1 MAYMHRLSQSPE
13 LSEGKTPAQNQR
25 ALALLEEW
33 MSEPDDM
40 SEEWWEEFEGELG
53 EHRFSIHKAQAE

>member
-1 MAYMHRLSQSPE
+1 MAYMQRLSQS
-13 LSEGKTPAQNQR
+13 SESSEEKIPSQNQQ

-40 SEEWWEEFEGELG
+40 SEEWWEEFERELG
-53 EHRFSIHKAQAE
+53 GHRFSIRKAQTE

>member
-1 MAYMHRLSQSPE
+1 MAYMHRLSQSSDS
-13 LSEGKTPAQNQR
+13 SEGKMPPQNQR

-40 SEEWWEEFEGELG
+40 SEEWWEEFERELR
-53 EHRFSIHKAQAE
+53 EHRFSIHKAQTE